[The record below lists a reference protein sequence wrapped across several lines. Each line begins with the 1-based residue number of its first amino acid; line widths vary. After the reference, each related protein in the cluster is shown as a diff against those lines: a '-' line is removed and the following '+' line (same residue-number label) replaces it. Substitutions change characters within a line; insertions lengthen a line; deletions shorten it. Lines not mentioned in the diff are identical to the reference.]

1 MNQDV
6 FLGKLQKEDFPAPV
20 MVTREPPF
28 FLDLHSHPYEAKAL
42 VLDGQ
47 IDINVGGIKTIY
59 LAGDIFYLSAN
70 QIHTENCGSK
80 GVKYLVSR
88 KALIVAQEP
97 VIENSDT

>member
-6 FLGKLQKEDFPAPV
+6 FLDILQKEEFPAPTV
-20 MVTREPPF
+20 VTREHPF

-59 LAGDIFYLSAN
+59 LAGDVFYLLAN
-70 QIHTENCGSK
+70 QVHTENCGSK

-88 KALIVAQEP
+88 KATIASQEP
-97 VIENSDT
+97 AIEYSDT

>member
-6 FLGKLQKEDFPAPV
+6 FLDRLQKEDFPAPV
-20 MVTREPPF
+20 VATRQPPF

-59 LAGDIFYLSAN
+59 LAGDVFHLLAN
-70 QIHTENCGSK
+70 QVHTENCGSK
-80 GVKYLVSR
+80 GVQYLVSR
-88 KALIVAQEP
+88 KAPITAEEP